1 MSMRLTTPPSEIA
14 EFFEQ
19 HIQRLER
26 AIVRNMCYVGERCV
40 NTARTS
46 HTYRDQTGNLSSSI
60 GYAVSIDGN
69 LVRCSSFQ
77 VVKQGR
83 EGSVDGREY
92 VLDIISQYPK
102 GIVLVVVAGKNY
114 AAYVSDKG
122 YDVIDSAETLAE
134 ALIPKFMKQ
143 LGFDV

>member
-1 MSMRLTTPPSEIA
+1 MRVTTPPSEIA

-26 AIVRNMCYVGERCV
+26 AIVRNMCHVGERCV

-69 LVRCSSFQ
+69 LVRCSNFQ

-122 YDVIDSAETLAE
+122 YDVIDSAEMLAE
-134 ALIPKFMKQ
+134 ELIPKFMKQ